1 MNIYLI
7 ISITVL
13 LLVVLLFIYF
23 YNQLVKRK
31 NQIENSISST
41 DALFIKRSDLIP
53 NLISVVKKYMNF
65 EAETL
70 EKITSLRQM
79 KSNVNPSVEAEA
91 KTFLD
96 KIMLQV
102 EQYPELKSSNQFQNL
117 QYSLN
122 EVEEQISAGRRYIS
136 SSITDYNNSI
146 GIFPANIV
154 AAIGGFKKYNW
165 QYASEK
171 QRENINAN
179 ELFEN

>member
-1 MNIYLI
+1 MKIYII
-7 ISITVL
+7 ISVL
-13 LLVVLLFIYF
+13 LIFVLLFVYF
-23 YNQLVKRK
+23 YNQLVKKR

-53 NLISVVKKYMNF
+53 NLIAIVKKYMNF

-70 EKITSLRQM
+70 EKIISLRQM
-79 KSNVNPSVEAEA
+79 KSNVDPAVEAEA
-91 KTFLD
+91 KHLLEN
-96 KIMLQV
+96 IMVQV
-102 EQYPELKSSNQFQNL
+102 EQYPELKSNNQFQSL

-136 SSITDYNNSI
+136 SSITDYNNAI

-165 QYASEK
+165 QYASAK
-171 QRENINAN
+171 QRENINAT
-179 ELFEN
+179 ELLKN